1 MEELREEVGDADKQ
15 PPCSCLILKADSLF
29 SAEAITVLLIFLRG
43 QRVGAERK
51 RDPWCGA

>member
-15 PPCSCLILKADSLF
+15 PPCSCLILKADSLS